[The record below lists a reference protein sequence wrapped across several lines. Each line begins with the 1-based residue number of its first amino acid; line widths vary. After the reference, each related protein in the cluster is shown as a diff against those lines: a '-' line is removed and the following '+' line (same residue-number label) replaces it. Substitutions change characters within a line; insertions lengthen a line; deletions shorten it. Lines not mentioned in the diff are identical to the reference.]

1 VIAIDRTG
9 LESASI
15 KEIELTGKKSIVNA
29 SILNFGIDSNRVVL
43 NWKSSNE
50 EYAEMRVFKLNSSNN
65 YIKIATIKKG
75 NFTYVD
81 QNLAKGNTYKYR
93 IQSIKNNG
101 QLSAFSNEVVVNY

>member
-1 VIAIDRTG
+1 
-9 LESASI
+9 
-15 KEIELTGKKSIVNA
+15 
-29 SILNFGIDSNRVVL
+29 
-43 NWKSSNE
+43 
-50 EYAEMRVFKLNSSNN
+50 MRVYKLNNGNSINQPQL
-65 YIKIATIKKG
+65 KG